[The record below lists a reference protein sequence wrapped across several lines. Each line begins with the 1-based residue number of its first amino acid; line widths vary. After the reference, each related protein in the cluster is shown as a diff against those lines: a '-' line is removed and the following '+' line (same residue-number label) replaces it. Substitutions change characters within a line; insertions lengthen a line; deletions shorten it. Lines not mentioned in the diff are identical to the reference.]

1 MATIQKRK
9 NKNRTISY
17 RVMIRPSDGFP
28 AMYKTWPTYEEA
40 KDWAI
45 QEEAKRRQGIY
56 FPEKLK
62 QKHTV
67 AELIDLYTEALPLL
81 GVKSA
86 EDILRH
92 LKWWKAKIGKY
103 TLNHLNSDLIK
114 KQRQEL
120 LDEVSSKGTQRSQA
134 TVNRYLASFSGALS
148 YGVKDCEWLSVNP
161 MFRVTT
167 PSPKGE
173 GF

>member
-17 RVMIRPSDGFP
+17 RVMIRPSDGLP
-28 AMYKTWPTYEEA
+28 AMYKTFPTFEEA
-40 KDWAI
+40 KDWAAI
-45 QEEAKRRQGIY
+45 EECNRRQGIY

-62 QKHTV
+62 KKHTV
-67 AELIDLYTEALPLL
+67 AELIDLYTEALPHL

-92 LKWWKAKIGKY
+92 LTWWKAKIGKY

-120 LDEVSSKGTQRSQA
+120 LDEVSLTSLEHRCRRVQLSLSIYD
-134 TVNRYLASFSGALS
+134 VLPDSFPTGRCWS
-148 YGVKDCEWLSVNP
+148 
-161 MFRVTT
+161 
-167 PSPKGE
+167 
-173 GF
+173 